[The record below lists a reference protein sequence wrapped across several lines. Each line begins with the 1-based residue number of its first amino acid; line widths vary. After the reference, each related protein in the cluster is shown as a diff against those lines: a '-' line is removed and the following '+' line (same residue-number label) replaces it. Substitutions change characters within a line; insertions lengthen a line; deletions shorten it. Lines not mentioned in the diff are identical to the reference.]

1 MAPFADNG
9 IKGNNGNNGNVSTEK
24 PVNTTSRGEKGSGE
38 RSRKVKYFG
47 LKNGIR

>member
-24 PVNTTSRGEKGSGE
+24 PVNTTSQGKRSPEE
-38 RSRKVKYFG
+38 RLRKVKYFG
-47 LKNGIR
+47 LKNRIR